1 MKKIMSNYRY
11 WVLAALGLIAL
22 LTLIASPDE
31 SLDGLGWL
39 YVVLATKAMTISS
52 LYLFCRLYRKWEN
65 NGTIKELTDYINL

>member
-1 MKKIMSNYRY
+1 MNIIRNYRY
-11 WVLAALGLIAL
+11 WVLALLGLTAL

-52 LYLFCRLYRKWEN
+52 LYLFCRLYRRWDRAGRIE
-65 NGTIKELTDYINL
+65 ELTQFVNEY